1 MSQLLT
7 RMVGSAL
14 LLTALPLVFGAPAQA
29 EVSGYSCGSSN
40 GVPSTMARTGKGNEV
55 AVIQFK
61 SQHFTDSGW
70 TPERRCQEV
79 SQRFNNLHQKGLLR
93 QAFLTTGRKNGQN
106 IICVASE
113 QGAPCMSNGILFT
126 LRPGKDSN
134 ETLRNLVNVARSQS
148 GPLSE
153 TTSRPY
159 YGLDEILATAESSLK
174 PQSTDPSAE
183 STPVAPAASSG
194 ESLMP

>member
-7 RMVGSAL
+7 RMVGSAI
-14 LLTALPLVFGAPAQA
+14 LLTALPFTLSTPAQA
-29 EVSGYSCGSSN
+29 GGGANGYSCGATSN
-40 GVPSTMARTGKGNEV
+40 GTPATMARTSKGNDV

-61 SQHFTDSGW
+61 SQHFSDSGW

-79 SQRFNNLHQKGLLR
+79 SQRFDTLNSQGLLR

-106 IICVASE
+106 IICVAAE
-113 QGAPCMSNGILFT
+113 KGAPCISNGILFT
-126 LRPGKDSN
+126 LRPGSDPNKTLKDLTN
-134 ETLRNLVNVARSQS
+134 WAKFQT

-159 YGLDEILATAESSLK
+159 YGLDEILATAESNLK
-174 PQSTDPSAE
+174 PKAVGPSDEA
-183 STPVAPAASSG
+183 TPINSG

>member
-1 MSQLLT
+1 
-7 RMVGSAL
+7 
-14 LLTALPLVFGAPAQA
+14 
-29 EVSGYSCGSSN
+29 
-40 GVPSTMARTGKGNEV
+40 MARTSKGNEV

-174 PQSTDPSAE
+174 PQITKPSAE
-183 STPVAPAASSG
+183 SIPVDPAASSG